1 MEAILNKDT
10 ELFYLINSQRNL
22 FFDYLFGFLSHNL
35 SFVIAIFLAVIFL
48 SIKKFNKHFWILLV
62 LVALSFLFADRISV
76 LCFKDV
82 FQRLRPSHA
91 LEGVNLVKLFSWHL
105 IYDYKGGLYGFV
117 SSHAANAFS
126 LATIFAVLGK
136 KYKHL
141 PVLIYSWAIL
151 VGYSR
156 IYCGVHYPSDVI
168 VGGILGIGIGL
179 LIVMLYKLVLK
190 KYKSKKTDNLA

>member
-10 ELFYLINSQRNL
+10 EFFYLINGQRNP

-35 SFVIAIFLAVIFL
+35 SFVIAILLAVIFL

-62 LVALSFLFADRISV
+62 LVALSFLLADRISV

-91 LEGVNLVKLFSWHL
+91 LEGVNLVKFSSWNL

-136 KYKHL
+136 KYKLL

-156 IYCGVHYPSDVI
+156 IYCGVHYPLDVI

-179 LIVMLYKLVLK
+179 LIVLLYKLVLK
-190 KYKSKKTDNLA
+190 KYKSKKTDNLS

>member
-10 ELFYLINSQRNL
+10 VLFYLINGQRNP

-35 SFVIAIFLAVIFL
+35 SFVIAILLAVIFL

-62 LVALSFLFADRISV
+62 LVALSFLLADRISV

-91 LEGVNLVKLFSWHL
+91 LEGVNLVKFSSWNL

-136 KYKHL
+136 KYKLL

-156 IYCGVHYPSDVI
+156 IYCGVHYPLDVI

-179 LIVMLYKLVLK
+179 LIVLLYKLVLK
-190 KYKSKKTDNLA
+190 KYKSKKTDNLS

>member
-10 ELFYLINSQRNL
+10 EFFYLINGQRNP

-62 LVALSFLFADRISV
+62 LVALSFLLADRISV

-82 FQRLRPSHA
+82 FQRFRPSHA
-91 LEGVNLVKLFSWHL
+91 LEGVNLVKLSSWNL

-136 KYKHL
+136 KYKLL

-190 KYKSKKTDNLA
+190 KYKCKKAISLD

>member
-10 ELFYLINSQRNL
+10 VLFYLINGQRNP

-35 SFVIAIFLAVIFL
+35 SFVIAILLAVIFL

-62 LVALSFLFADRISV
+62 LVALSFLLADRISV

-91 LEGVNLVKLFSWHL
+91 LEGVNLVKLSSWNL

-136 KYKHL
+136 KYKLL

-156 IYCGVHYPSDVI
+156 IYCGVHYPLDVI

-190 KYKSKKTDNLA
+190 KYKCKKAISLD

>member
-1 MEAILNKDT
+1 MKTLLDKDK
-10 ELFYLINSQRNL
+10 EFFYLINGNRSE
-22 FFDYLFGFLSHNL
+22 FFDYIFAFLSHNL
-35 SFVIAIFLAVIFL
+35 SFVILILGAFVFL
-48 SIKKFNKHFWILLV
+48 SIKEYKKQFWILIILI
-62 LVALSFLFADRISV
+62 ALSFLLADRISV

-82 FQRLRPSHA
+82 FERLRPSHA
-91 LEGVNLVKLFSWHL
+91 LEGVNLVKLNSWNL
-105 IYDYKGGLYGFV
+105 IYDYKGGQFGFV

>member
-35 SFVIAIFLAVIFL
+35 SFVIAILLAVIFL

-62 LVALSFLFADRISV
+62 LVALSFLLADRISV

-91 LEGVNLVKLFSWHL
+91 LEGVNLVKLSSWNL
-105 IYDYKGGLYGFV
+105 ISDYKGGLYGFV

>member
-1 MEAILNKDT
+1 MEAILSKDT
-10 ELFYLINSQRNL
+10 ELFYLINGLRSS
-22 FFDYLFGFLSHNL
+22 FFDYLFAFLSHNL
-35 SFVIAIFLAVIFL
+35 SFVVAILSVVIFL
-48 SIKKFNKHFWILLV
+48 SIKKFNKHFWILIV
-62 LVALSFLFADRISV
+62 LVALSFLLADRISV

-91 LEGVNLVKLFSWHL
+91 LEGVNLVKLSSWHL

-117 SSHAANAFS
+117 SSHSANAFS
-126 LATIFAVLGK
+126 LATIFAFLGK
-136 KYKHL
+136 KYKLL

-156 IYCGVHYPSDVI
+156 IYCGVHYPLDVI

-179 LIVMLYKLVLK
+179 LIVMLYKFILK
-190 KYKSKKTDNLA
+190 KYLSKKAKNLS

>member
-10 ELFYLINSQRNL
+10 VLFYLINGQRNP

-35 SFVIAIFLAVIFL
+35 SFVIAILLAVIFL

-62 LVALSFLFADRISV
+62 LVALSFLLADRISV

-82 FQRLRPSHA
+82 FQRFRPSHA
-91 LEGVNLVKLFSWHL
+91 LEGVNLVKLSSWNL

-136 KYKHL
+136 KYKLL

-156 IYCGVHYPSDVI
+156 IYCGVHYPLDVI

-190 KYKSKKTDNLA
+190 KYKCKKAISLD

>member
-10 ELFYLINSQRNL
+10 VLFYLINGQRNP

-35 SFVIAIFLAVIFL
+35 SFVIAILLAVIFL

-62 LVALSFLFADRISV
+62 LVALSFLLADRISV

-91 LEGVNLVKLFSWHL
+91 LEGVNLVKFSSWNL

-136 KYKHL
+136 KYKLL
-141 PVLIYSWAIL
+141 PILIYSWAIL

>member
-10 ELFYLINSQRNL
+10 ELFYLINGQRNP

-35 SFVIAIFLAVIFL
+35 SFVIAILLAVIFL

-62 LVALSFLFADRISV
+62 LVALSFLLADRISV

-82 FQRLRPSHA
+82 FQRFRPSHA
-91 LEGVNLVKLFSWHL
+91 LEGVNLVKLSSWNL

-136 KYKHL
+136 KYKLL

-156 IYCGVHYPSDVI
+156 IYCGVHYPLDVI

-190 KYKSKKTDNLA
+190 KYKCKKAISLD